1 MKIIVKPLSDVMNTT
16 ADEVRKKADIIG
28 KALNSGKDVELRK
41 TKDGISVT
49 ELTKKRI

>member
-1 MKIIVKPLSDVMNTT
+1 MEMKPLSDTT

-28 KALNSGKDVELRK
+28 KALNSGKDVELRR
-41 TKDGISVT
+41 TKGGISVT